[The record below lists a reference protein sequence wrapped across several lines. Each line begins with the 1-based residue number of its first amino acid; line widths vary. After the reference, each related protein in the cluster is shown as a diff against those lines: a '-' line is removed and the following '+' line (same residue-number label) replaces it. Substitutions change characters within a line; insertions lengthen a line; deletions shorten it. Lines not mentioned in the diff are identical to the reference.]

1 MIGMHIWIPLL
12 LSLHLTAERGAATAT
27 KNTFR
32 AIPHSLTSTKAAQSG
47 KLEPELCPSHLETA
61 IEAITGRATFRR
73 YRWGILIQTLSPAHV
88 LYSHDAK
95 NYFVPASN
103 LKLFTTAAALHQL
116 GPQFRI
122 RTSVYG
128 RKDGQARVVGRG
140 DPSLT
145 NTQLRELAR
154 QLRRQRYRVNQL
166 VAQDDYF
173 QGDTVNPSWEWEDV
187 QVDYGAPVN
196 SLILNQNAVTFT
208 LSPQAIGKPL
218 QAIWADPAEA
228 ASWRIENDAM
238 TVKPDEP
245 VSIGVSRDLGGAVLH
260 IKGQLG
266 LDSQP
271 EPVGLAVINPTDY
284 FLRHFRQ
291 ALADEGI
298 LAASSTDTAAGTQ
311 GESGSVGMPELASV
325 ESPPLSQL
333 LVETNQNSNNLYAE
347 ALLRILGVRSAEF
360 GGASA
365 VRGFPPLRRLAFRG
379 SGSAEMGLAVVK
391 ATLTSLGVDPTGYV
405 LVDGSGLS
413 RQNLVSPEAIVQ
425 TLTAMAQ
432 SPEASVYR
440 ASLPVAGLSGT
451 LQNRFRDS
459 AAQGIVQAKTGS
471 MRGVMALSGY
481 IQPSGY
487 QPLVFSIIVNQSDQ
501 SAAALRQAVDEV
513 VLVLAQLHRC

>member
-1 MIGMHIWIPLL
+1 MIVRHILIPLL
-12 LSLHLTAERGAATAT
+12 LSLHITAERGAATAT

-32 AIPHSLTSTKAAQSG
+32 VIPHSLTSTKAAQSG
-47 KLEPELCPSHLETA
+47 KLGPELICPSQLETA
-61 IEAITGRATFRR
+61 VEAITGRASFRR
-73 YRWGILIQTLSPAHV
+73 YRWGILIQTLSSAQI

-128 RKDGQARVVGRG
+128 RKDGQVRVVGRG

-145 NTQLRELAR
+145 NAQLRQLAR
-154 QLRRQRYRVNQL
+154 QLRRQRYRVKQL

-187 QVDYGAPVN
+187 QVDYGAPIN

-208 LSPQAIGKPL
+208 LSPQAVGKPL
-218 QAIWADPAEA
+218 QVIWADPAEA
-228 ASWRIENDAM
+228 ASWRIENDAV

-245 VSIGVSRDLGGAVLH
+245 AFIGVSRDLGGPVLH

-266 LDSQP
+266 LGSQP

-311 GESGSVGMPELASV
+311 GGSGSLAMPELASV

-360 GGASA
+360 GVQSSEFK
-365 VRGFPPLRRLAFRG
+365 VRTL
-379 SGSAEMGLAVVK
+379 GSAEMGLAVVK
-391 ATLTSLGVDPTGYV
+391 ATLTKLGIDPTGYV

-432 SPEASVYR
+432 SPEANVYR
-440 ASLPVAGLSGT
+440 ASLSVAGLSGT

-471 MRGVMALSGY
+471 MSGVMALSGY